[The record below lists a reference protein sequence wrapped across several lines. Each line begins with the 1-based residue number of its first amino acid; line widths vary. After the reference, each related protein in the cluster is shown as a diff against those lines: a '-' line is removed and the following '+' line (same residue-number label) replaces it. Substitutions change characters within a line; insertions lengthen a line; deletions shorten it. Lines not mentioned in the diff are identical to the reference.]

1 MDQASATKQAPDTK
15 KTRKGRPN
23 FEQTDYGRYVLGLA
37 AEASLARTST
47 GRPLSQRQRV
57 IYVGLGLDRRWEIRP
72 VTRHPPKGAGADRTR
87 VYFRIETTGHNWAPD
102 VPKVLAAGVQQRLR
116 ARQSTPTHAD
126 VLVSRTDYVAEL
138 DRYVGLCLAEPPD
151 TPAASISSPLLE
163 LLTIGL
169 IELGQ
174 PTSAPDLGRA
184 WAALRRFSRSLASPT
199 RRLQTY
205 ESAGLVT
212 AAMAVLPTPP
222 DALTLV
228 GAYERV
234 GLPVPADLAPRPLT
248 DRDRAIL
255 AARAQLRAAA

>member
-116 ARQSTPTHAD
+116 ERQSTATHAS
-126 VLVSRTDYVAEL
+126 VLIRRADYVVEL
-138 DRYVGLCLAEPPD
+138 DRFVGLALAEHPD

-163 LLTIGL
+163 LLTAGL

-174 PTSAPDLGRA
+174 PASDRDLARV
-184 WAALRRFSRSLASPT
+184 WAAFRHYVRSLASPT

-212 AAMAVLPTPP
+212 AAIAALPTPA
-222 DALTLV
+222 DTL
-228 GAYERV
+228 GLAAAYERV
-234 GLPVPADLAPRPLT
+234 GVPVPEDLAPRPLT
-248 DRDRAIL
+248 DRDVAIL
-255 AARAQLRAAA
+255 AAREQLQRAA